1 MMKTSPFRIIGL
13 SALLSTGGFFGHVP
27 DAHAGDV
34 SNAQLACFV
43 DTYAYDQLSTGY
55 CASAW
60 TPNTANN
67 PTTAYFEVVGLPAGS
82 YTYTWTD
89 LSTGQTNVCPSANKV
104 CTRSIRIIAARDG
117 VKDMQV
123 TVHDNATGA
132 TKTISATAEFIDA
145 YH

>member
-1 MMKTSPFRIIGL
+1 MTSSRL
-13 SALLSTGGFFGHVP
+13 NLLAASALLLTAGVFGHAP
-27 DAHAGDV
+27 EAHAGDV
-34 SNAQLACFV
+34 TNAQLACFV
-43 DTYAYDQLSTGY
+43 DTYAYDQLTTGY

-89 LSTGQTNVCPSANKV
+89 VTTGQTNVCPSTNKV
-104 CTRSIRIIAARDG
+104 CTRSIRIVAGRDG
-117 VKDMQV
+117 VKDMRV
-123 TVHDNATGA
+123 TVRDNATGA
-132 TKTISATAEFIDA
+132 TRTVTATAEFIDA